1 MHAHT
6 RSLEEWCASAGIGQ
20 LLIMQSNGGALTA
33 DRAAANPVRLVRS
46 GPVGGVIAAS
56 HIGKLAGLGHVIAAD
71 MGGTSFEAGFLPNSE
86 PAFTTRE
93 ELEHGIPIALPMID
107 VRAIGAGGG
116 SLARL
121 DEASI
126 MKVGPQSA
134 GADPGPACY
143 GRGGSQPTITD
154 ANLVLGRL
162 VPDLPLGG
170 HLRLDVE
177 AAELAVGQL
186 AEQLGVSSFGVA
198 QGIVEIA
205 VHNMAQA
212 MRLVSVDRG
221 HDPRMATLVPYGGAG
236 PLHACE
242 LARALQ
248 IERILVPRYPGA
260 FSALGALIS
269 DTRFDYRQTS
279 WMRPQ
284 TLDIERA
291 NAIFADLERKAALDF
306 RREGFLDAPLVERSV
321 EMRYVGQN
329 FELAVT
335 MPLGQLTRRDFAHA
349 VARFHSEHEHL
360 YGYAIDNEECE
371 VLNFNLRAIG
381 TQERVPLP
389 RVEPSGTAVPVGET
403 PVSFSGLDRPIPA
416 LLYEREELGAGSVL
430 EGPAIVGQL
439 DATTVIEPGARAVVD
454 EYGNLLITFNGWRQL

>member
-1 MHAHT
+1 
-6 RSLEEWCASAGIGQ
+6 
-20 LLIMQSNGGALTA
+20 
-33 DRAAANPVRLVRS
+33 
-46 GPVGGVIAAS
+46 
-56 HIGKLAGLGHVIAAD
+56 
-71 MGGTSFEAGFLPNSE
+71 
-86 PAFTTRE
+86 
-93 ELEHGIPIALPMID
+93 
-107 VRAIGAGGG
+107 
-116 SLARL
+116 
-121 DEASI
+121 
-126 MKVGPQSA
+126 
-134 GADPGPACY
+134 
-143 GRGGSQPTITD
+143 
-154 ANLVLGRL
+154 
-162 VPDLPLGG
+162 
-170 HLRLDVE
+170 
-177 AAELAVGQL
+177 
-186 AEQLGVSSFGVA
+186 
-198 QGIVEIA
+198 
-205 VHNMAQA
+205 
-212 MRLVSVDRG
+212 
-221 HDPRMATLVPYGGAG
+221 MATLVPYGGAG

-335 MPLGQLTRRDFAHA
+335 MPPGQLTRRDFAHA

-389 RVEPSGTAVPVGET
+389 RVEPSGTAVPMGET
-403 PVSFSGLDRPIPA
+403 PVSFSGLDQPIPT